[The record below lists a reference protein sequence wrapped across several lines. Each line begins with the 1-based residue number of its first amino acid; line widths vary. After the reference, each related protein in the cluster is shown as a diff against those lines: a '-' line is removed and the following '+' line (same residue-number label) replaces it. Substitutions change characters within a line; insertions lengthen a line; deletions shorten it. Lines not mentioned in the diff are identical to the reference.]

1 VTASSG
7 SALALIIDD
16 DLGFLMWLG
25 EVFMELGCPAV
36 PALHCRQALALT
48 KRINLP
54 VSTLLINP
62 ELRGAARFV
71 ERLLAI
77 NPDARVVLIRNSA
90 ADSSPLSVNAPK
102 PSHARTKPSG
112 IQAGSILERPSPLEP
127 ISRTEWLARV
137 RQALGWRNDPPS
149 PCGPSTVLVP
159 RPPS

>member
-25 EVFMELGCPAV
+25 EVFLELGCPAV

-48 KRINLP
+48 RQINRP

-71 ERLLAI
+71 DRLLAV
-77 NPDARVVLIRNSA
+77 NPAARVVLIRNSA
-90 ADSSPLSVNAPK
+90 ADSPK
-102 PSHARTKPSG
+102 G
-112 IQAGSILERPSPLEP
+112 IRADSILQRPLPSEP
-127 ISRTEWLARV
+127 ISQSEWLANV
-137 RQALGWRNDPPS
+137 RQALGWGNDPP
-149 PCGPSTVLVP
+149 PPGDPSTVLVP
-159 RPPS
+159 RPRS